1 MSKDGGQGP
10 SQWWEE
16 RSLPQKILLGLG
28 GVALA
33 LGLIAFYAW
42 AVMSLWNWLVP
53 GLFGWGTLDFWKA
66 LGLPA
71 LICLLFLG
79 VGGGDKGNNGDRKR
93 RRHLKRY
100 LEESPPRTTNPG
112 DHP

>member
-1 MSKDGGQGP
+1 MSKNRGQGP
-10 SQWWEE
+10 SDWWEE

-33 LGLIAFYAW
+33 LGLVALYAW

-53 GLFGWGTLDFWKA
+53 DLFGWGTLDFWKA

-79 VGGGDKGNNGDRKR
+79 VGGGDKGHNTDRRR
-93 RRHLKRY
+93 RRHLRRY
-100 LEESPPRTTNPG
+100 LEEAPKGPDQGVTP
-112 DHP
+112 